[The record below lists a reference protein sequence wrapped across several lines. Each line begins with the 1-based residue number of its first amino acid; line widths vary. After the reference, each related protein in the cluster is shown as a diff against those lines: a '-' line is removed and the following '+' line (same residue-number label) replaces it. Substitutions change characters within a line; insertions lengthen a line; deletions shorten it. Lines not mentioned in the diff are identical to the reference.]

1 MSQKK
6 HLFFSFGPWY
16 TVVIR
21 KGGSNAAGNGVK
33 IQMKRKFFA
42 FATVICMLCALT
54 LCASA
59 AGFYGENA
67 SGDHQGSLFVSGYSV
82 TSSANVD
89 GIAFLAGENVLST
102 GSTEYIAAAARTVT
116 VEGDVEKD
124 AFTAGQIL
132 SVKGDVGRD
141 LFAAG
146 QSLDFAGDVGG
157 TVYAA
162 GDTIVIR
169 GNVAGDAFL
178 SAETIVIDG
187 NASIG
192 GRLHYPANAKIT
204 ADATILSNAIVEE
217 AEPEM
222 EEEANKGTGFGDKVV
237 DKVLLFAGLSVVALV
252 LLWLTPLWETVDSRY
267 TGKPFSKYA
276 VAFGIGFG
284 TLVGAPLAAILLM
297 ISRVGMRLACVL
309 LMVYIA
315 ALVVSCMFIAFFI
328 GSLLWRKALKKA
340 PKLWAELLIGTAA
353 WTLVSCIPVVS
364 FLAGL
369 VGVPFGLGMVT
380 LLITGAKAR
389 KVPEVPE
396 LPESTEE

>member
-1 MSQKK
+1 
-6 HLFFSFGPWY
+6 
-16 TVVIR
+16 
-21 KGGSNAAGNGVK
+21 
-33 IQMKRKFFA
+33 MKRKFFA

-67 SGDHQGSLFVSGYSV
+67 SGDQQGSLFVSGYSV

-89 GIAFLAGENVLST
+89 GIAFLAGESVLST
-102 GSTEYIAAAARTVT
+102 GDTEYIAAAARTVT

-124 AFTAGQIL
+124 AFAAGQIL
-132 SVKGDVGRD
+132 SVKGNVGRD

-162 GDTIVIR
+162 GSTIVIR
-169 GNVAGDAFL
+169 GHVAGDAFL
-178 SAETIVIDG
+178 SAETIVVDQ

-192 GRLHYPANAKIT
+192 GRLHYPANARIT
-204 ADATILSNAIVEE
+204 ADASVLANAIVEE
-217 AEPEM
+217 AEPEI
-222 EEEANKGTGFGDKVV
+222 EEQAQRGTGFGDKVV

-340 PKLWAELLIGTAA
+340 PKLWAELLIGTAL
-353 WTLVSCIPVVS
+353 WTVASCIPVVS

-380 LLITGAKAR
+380 LLITGSKPPKAP
-389 KVPEVPE
+389 KVPE